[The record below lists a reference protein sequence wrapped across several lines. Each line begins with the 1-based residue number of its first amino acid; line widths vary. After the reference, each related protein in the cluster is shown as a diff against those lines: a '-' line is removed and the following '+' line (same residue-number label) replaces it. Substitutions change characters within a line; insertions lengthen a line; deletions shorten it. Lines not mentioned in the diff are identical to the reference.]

1 MKKRLIKA
9 LCYVPEG
16 QYVSL
21 GDDTFLT
28 GYLDGSEKIYGF
40 GRLNGEIIVISRD
53 GEENINYLSKEDLRY
68 IFNLSSPNIFQ
79 KIKTYQYPIEYIN

>member
-1 MKKRLIKA
+1 MKKKLIKA

-28 GYLDGSEKIYGF
+28 GYLDGSDKIYGF
-40 GRLNGEIIVISRD
+40 GKLDGRLVVITRD
-53 GEENINYLSKEDLRY
+53 GEYSIDNIGDDDLK
-68 IFNLSSPNIFQ
+68 FMFKFSNIFE